1 MRGAPASIVIRMSAI
16 SIGMRQ
22 WMICSERNS
31 NRKCGPL
38 AMSASAPVMA
48 MTGTRITT
56 MTIEQPVTKKRVTFA
71 MPPVDANQRYT
82 IDEGT
87 AYLRQS
93 RAKTY
98 ADIKAGVIRVI
109 KDGTRAYIPG
119 SEIIRRSTL
128 S

>member
-56 MTIEQPVTKKRVTFA
+56 MSIEQPVTKKVSILLAALLLTGCYSDQDLA
-71 MPPVDANQRYT
+71 ILCPRYE
-82 IDEGT
+82 ILVAQHEG
-87 AYLRQS
+87 
-93 RAKTY
+93 KPE
-98 ADIKAGVIRVI
+98 I
-109 KDGTRAYIPG
+109 RAYEARLMAKRQKFI
-119 SEIIRRSTL
+119 EENCK
-128 S
+128 